1 MKEWDIQKRIED
13 ALASVNSDYSKSFR
27 QLFAEGEESK
37 SQKRQL
43 VKQFQRTL
51 STFLEGD
58 VEVPI
63 FKDKGDDWE
72 KVQDRADIFWEKD
85 NVLVEIDATRAD
97 QVAKKMLSRFC
108 YASLGE
114 KPVTYVAVLY
124 PGTDSMN
131 TEECKKYFK
140 MGSQVLKSMNPEN
153 RFIGY
158 IIGKTKDQ
166 DITFMA
172 GQRMPVDFDKAS
184 YMDAYVKYLQDNG
197 IESALSI
204 ENYKLPVNRISVY
217 LDHHPDVSLESIEEE
232 ILRTGG
238 FEGIIGKDCAQ
249 KKNTTS
255 YWNKYKRYLKEK
267 NDRCDLK

>member
-1 MKEWDIQKRIED
+1 MDILKRIED
-13 ALASVNSDYSKSFR
+13 ALASANNEYGKTFR
-27 QLFAEGEESK
+27 QLFAEGKDSK
-37 SQKRQL
+37 AQKRQL

-63 FKDKGDDWE
+63 FKDMGDVWE

-85 NVLVEIDATRAD
+85 NLLVEIDATRAD

-114 KPVTYVAVLY
+114 KPIIYVAVLY
-124 PGTDSMN
+124 PGTDSMS

-140 MGSQVLKSMNPEN
+140 MGSQVLKSMNPNN

-158 IIGKTKDQ
+158 IIGKTKEQ
-166 DITFMA
+166 DVAFTA
-172 GQRMPVDFDKAS
+172 GQRMPIDFDKAS

-204 ENYKLPVNRISVY
+204 ENYKLPVNKIAAY
-217 LDHHPDVSLESIEEE
+217 LDHHPDVSLESVEEE
-232 ILRTGG
+232 ILKTDG
-238 FEGIIGKDCAQ
+238 FDGIISKDCAH
-249 KKNTTS
+249 KSNSTS

-267 NDRCDLK
+267 KNR